1 MVRRMGVAYQPHPHF
16 VSCITEKHVLPHY
29 TRGMAHLEIL
39 VHRGCLSE
47 QAARRLAQE
56 LQLVLP
62 EWRIN
67 VRHAQQRDA
76 DVLEI
81 VVFPAFVL
89 EGRVLVTGI
98 PEKEWLLSQL
108 RTWEENH
115 P

>member
-1 MVRRMGVAYQPHPHF
+1 
-16 VSCITEKHVLPHY
+16 
-29 TRGMAHLEIL
+29 MAHLEIL

-108 RTWEENH
+108 RTWEEDH

>member
-1 MVRRMGVAYQPHPHF
+1 M
-16 VSCITEKHVLPHY
+16 
-29 TRGMAHLEIL
+29 
-39 VHRGCLSE
+39 
-47 QAARRLAQE
+47 
-56 LQLVLP
+56 LP
-62 EWRIN
+62 EWRID
-67 VRHAQQRDA
+67 VRHAQQRDT